1 MEQKPLKDKIC
12 ISLDPEVVQEIRT
25 LAEEDDR
32 SFSSYVNIILRKHI
46 KDIKKT
52 KQ

>member
-12 ISLDPEVVQEIRT
+12 ISLDPDIVIEIKR

-32 SFSSYVNIILRKHI
+32 SFSSYINRILRDYL
-46 KDIKKT
+46 KDRNEK
-52 KQ
+52 